1 VANKSGKSLGFMV
14 SGKPQKSGTLAGT
27 VLGQSPAKTSGKSSA
42 ASVLNQRDSK
52 SGQFTSGKSS
62 AASTLTQKDSKSGQF
77 TSEKPGKGI
86 TMKESRQRMLK
97 QLDASFRRLA

>member
-1 VANKSGKSLGFMV
+1 MANKTGKSLGFV
-14 SGKPQKSGTLAGT
+14 ISGKPQKSGTLAST
-27 VLGQSPAKTSGKSSA
+27 VLSQAQAKTSGKSSA
-42 ASVLNQRDSK
+42 ASVLNQRDGK
-52 SGQFTSGKSS
+52 SGQATSEKSS
-62 AASTLTQKDSKSGQF
+62 AASALTQKDSKSGQF